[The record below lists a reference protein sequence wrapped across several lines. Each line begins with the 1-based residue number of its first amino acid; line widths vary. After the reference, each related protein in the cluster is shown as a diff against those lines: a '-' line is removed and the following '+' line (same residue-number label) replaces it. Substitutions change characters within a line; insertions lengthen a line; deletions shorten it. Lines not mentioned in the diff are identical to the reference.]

1 MTRMPGMVRMIMS
14 GITVI
19 FAHGLDGEQ
28 LFTLFP
34 DSGLFHCGVPPK
46 NPFRL
51 TRNVSD
57 RQLQGYD

>member
-1 MTRMPGMVRMIMS
+1 MS

-34 DSGLFHCGVPPK
+34 DSGLFSCGVPPK

-51 TRNVSD
+51 TRNVSMIVSC
-57 RQLQGYD
+57 RGMTRF